1 MKKENLK
8 PVAWIASIA
17 VVLLMVFG
25 ITLISQKTKQIEEM
39 ETANSGLEETIQQR
53 DSVVNDLMATFNEID
68 ENLTFINARRNQL
81 TLEASREMNP
91 DRKTRLL
98 EDIRLMDSM
107 LVASSKHIEDLE
119 ARLKDSGIRMRSFE
133 NRIAALNKTIS
144 ENTLEMEELRRNMD
158 QKDIQIADLSTQ
170 VEMFQTVIEEKEEEI
185 FNKELNILERQQK
198 LNTAYYTMGSFREL
212 KEQGILARTGGILGL
227 GSSKAIQP
235 NLSNDHFTMLDITQ
249 TKTIPIAS
257 KSARIISEHPA
268 DSYEFIEEEG
278 IISALV
284 IENPDEFWRISKYAV
299 IETK

>member
-1 MKKENLK
+1 MKKEHVK
-8 PVAWIASIA
+8 PVVWIASIA
-17 VVLLMVFG
+17 VVLLVVFG
-25 ITLISQKTKQIEEM
+25 ITLINQKTYRIQEM
-39 ETANSGLEETIQQR
+39 ETANAGLEETIHQR
-53 DSVVNDLMATFNEID
+53 DSVVNDLMNTFNEID
-68 ENLTFINARRNQL
+68 ENLTFINARRSQL

-91 DRKTRLL
+91 GRKARLL
-98 EDIRLMDSM
+98 TDIRLMDSM

-144 ENTLEMEELRRNMD
+144 ENSLEMAELTRSIE
-158 QKDIQIADLSTQ
+158 QKEMLIADLNSQ
-170 VEMFQTVIEEKEEEI
+170 VEMYQVVLEEKNEEI
-185 FNKELNILERQQK
+185 FNKELNIMERQQK
-198 LNTAYYTMGSFREL
+198 LNTAFYTMGSFREL
-212 KEQGILARTGGILGL
+212 KEQGILSRTGGILGL

-249 TKTIPIAS
+249 TTTIPIAS

-278 IISALV
+278 IISALI
-284 IENPDEFWRISKYAV
+284 IEDPEEFWRISKYAV

>member
-1 MKKENLK
+1 MKKENVK
-8 PVAWIASIA
+8 PVVWIASIA
-17 VVLLMVFG
+17 VVLLVAFG
-25 ITLISQKTKQIEEM
+25 ISLISQKTNQIEEM
-39 ETANSGLEETIQQR
+39 EMANAGLEETIHLR
-53 DSVVNDLMATFNEID
+53 DSVVNDLMTTFNEID
-68 ENLTFINARRNQL
+68 ENLTFINARRSQL
-81 TLEASREMNP
+81 ALDVSREMNP
-91 DRKTRLL
+91 DRKARLMA
-98 EDIRLMDSM
+98 DIRLMDSM

-144 ENTLEMEELRRNMD
+144 ENSLEMAELTRTLEHKEM
-158 QKDIQIADLSTQ
+158 QIADLSSQ
-170 VEMFQTVIEEKEEEI
+170 VEMYQVVLEEKEEEI

-198 LNTAYYTMGSFREL
+198 LNTAFYTMGSFREL
-212 KEQGILARTGGILGL
+212 KEQGILSRTGGILGL

-284 IENPDEFWRISKYAV
+284 IENPEEFWRISKYAV

>member
-8 PVAWIASIA
+8 PVVWIASIA
-17 VVLLMVFG
+17 VVLLVVFG
-25 ITLISQKTKQIEEM
+25 ITLISQKTKQIEKMEM
-39 ETANSGLEETIQQR
+39 ANFGLEETIHQR
-53 DSVVNDLMATFNEID
+53 DSVVNDLMAAFNEID

-81 TLEASREMNP
+81 TLDASSEMNP

-98 EDIRLMDSM
+98 ADIRLMDSM
-107 LVASSKHIEDLE
+107 LVASSKHIENLE
-119 ARLKDSGIRMRSFE
+119 ARLKDSGIKMRSFE

-144 ENTLEMEELRRNMD
+144 ENSLEMEEFRRSLE
-158 QKDIQIADLSTQ
+158 QKDMQIADLSSQ
-170 VEMFQTVIEEKEEEI
+170 VQMFQTVIEEKDEEI
-185 FNKELNILERQQK
+185 FNKEITLMERQQK

-212 KEQGILARTGGILGL
+212 KEQGILSRTGGILGL

-235 NLSNDHFTMLDITQ
+235 NLSNDHFTVLDITQ

-284 IENPDEFWRISKYAV
+284 IEDPEEFWRISKYAV
-299 IETK
+299 IETR